1 MKNFLISVLLL
12 PVLAIAQEPVIV
24 EKSIV
29 CAKAST
35 LLNGLKDK
43 YDELPIWIG
52 QDERSRYSLFVSK
65 TGTWTLV
72 QFSDEIAC
80 ILGVGTDSREIFQG
94 SKI

>member
-80 ILGVGTDSREIFQG
+80 ILGVGTDSREIIQG